1 MAEHQPLKAL
11 LIVLNLIFLIV
22 AVIFATI
29 AATDENSGETV
40 SAWYNTGL
48 RAAWKPMSA

>member
-11 LIVLNLIFLIV
+11 LIILNLIFLIV

-29 AATDENSGETV
+29 AATDENSGEGQKRPPGVTRTF
-40 SAWYNTGL
+40 WL
-48 RAAWKPMSA
+48 